1 MTDRPRGGD
10 DGSMRGNP
18 GVLVALLLAGC
29 GSSTAPFVEPLACGL
44 PAAPSGATF
53 EATEIPCSQRADE
66 RLGAMSDAGIGL
78 TSELGLPPGR
88 YALPAGA
95 EPTQL
100 VVFFHGHQNDSC
112 SWRNH
117 LRKVA
122 ERGAIGVAMN
132 YSGQTDKVVEP
143 FGFVENWGWF
153 VRSGAADSIA
163 AARYFMDRYPSI
175 TEVFNFGASMG
186 GNVSGYAA
194 YSPEAVRADCSKLW
208 DWWVVAEGVHN
219 LTEEYTGIRT
229 VAEQSAD
236 PGLQATAQQAQ
247 QEIEEENGG
256 TLEDRR
262 PQYEEITNVLH
273 VGELAYLKGVV
284 LVHGTADTIV
294 PFDQS
299 RQMTDALRGQQVP
312 AHLFP
317 VSPSNHA
324 WEGSDTLL
332 VMKTSLDELFRL
344 MDGGTVSD
352 GETPVTCTGTPAT
365 PPEAC

>member
-1 MTDRPRGGD
+1 MKRFIINKLRDM
-10 DGSMRGNP
+10 S
-18 GVLVALLLAGC
+18 VLAAGATM
-29 GSSTAPFVEPLACGL
+29 SACGGS
-44 PAAPSGATF
+44 AAPPLDTPAFCPAPMVLASA
-53 EATEIPCSQRADE
+53 EIPCSERSDE
-66 RLGAMSDAGIGL
+66 RILAMSDEGIGL
-78 TSELGLPPGR
+78 TSALGLPPGR
-88 YALPAGA
+88 YALPETAT
-95 EPTQL
+95 PTQL
-100 VVFFHGHQNDSC
+100 VVFFHGHANDSC

-117 LRKVA
+117 LRSVA
-122 ERGAIGVAMN
+122 ERGAVAVAMN
-132 YSGQTDKVVEP
+132 YTGQTDKDVEG

-163 AARYFMDRYPSI
+163 AARYFMERYPSI
-175 TEVFNFGASMG
+175 TTVFNFGASMG

-236 PGLQATAQQAQ
+236 PGLQKDAQRAK

-273 VGELAYLKGVV
+273 ADGLAYLKGVV
-284 LVHGTADTIV
+284 LVHGTADTTV

-299 RQMTDALRGQQVP
+299 RQMTDALRGQRVP

-352 GETPVTCTGTPAT
+352 DETPITCAGTPAT
-365 PPEAC
+365 PPQAC